1 MTHFDFIIIG
11 GGSAGCVLAERL
23 SACGKYQVCL
33 LEAGPKDKHWSIHLP
48 LGVIELMKSKTLNWQ
63 FNSAPESTQN
73 NREIFNP
80 RGKTLGGSSSINAML
95 YIRGQKED
103 YNHWAELGNSLW
115 SFDQVLPYFKS
126 TQHQERGES
135 QYHGINGGLN
145 VADSKSKPPVVDE
158 FIQAAQQAG
167 FQHNDDFNSESQEGV
182 GYYQVT
188 QKNGLRHST
197 AKGFLTPNLTR
208 ENLTVITDTLVSK
221 LIIEN
226 NVVKGVSFKEKGKP
240 RQLFANKEVLLSAGA
255 FNSPQLLMLSGIGPK
270 NELSKHHIPLVHE
283 LPGVGQNLQD
293 HVDVMVVNKHQRTD
307 LLAYRPKALWWTVKQ
322 AFKFLT
328 HKEGIL
334 TSAVAEAGGFIKSSS
349 ELERPDLQLH
359 FIPGGMDDHG
369 RNTKMLMKYAISLHV
384 CLLRPKS
391 RGSVTLNG
399 DKAYLHPKIQINML
413 EDKDDIS
420 TMIKGVRIARE
431 IISAQPL
438 KQNNGQEILPGSQ
451 YQSDEQ
457 ILEFLK
463 EKANTIYHPVGT
475 CKMGDDDMAVV
486 DQTLKVHGI
495 DNLRVID
502 ASIMPTLIS
511 GNTNAPTVMIA
522 AKAADMILSDY
533 QA

>member
-1 MTHFDFIIIG
+1 
-11 GGSAGCVLAERL
+11 
-23 SACGKYQVCL
+23 
-33 LEAGPKDKHWSIHLP
+33 
-48 LGVIELMKSKTLNWQ
+48 
-63 FNSAPESTQN
+63 
-73 NREIFNP
+73 
-80 RGKTLGGSSSINAML
+80 
-95 YIRGQKED
+95 
-103 YNHWAELGNSLW
+103 
-115 SFDQVLPYFKS
+115 
-126 TQHQERGES
+126 
-135 QYHGINGGLN
+135 
-145 VADSKSKPPVVDE
+145 
-158 FIQAAQQAG
+158 
-167 FQHNDDFNSESQEGV
+167 
-182 GYYQVT
+182 
-188 QKNGLRHST
+188 
-197 AKGFLTPNLTR
+197 
-208 ENLTVITDTLVSK
+208 
-221 LIIEN
+221 
-226 NVVKGVSFKEKGKP
+226 
-240 RQLFANKEVLLSAGA
+240 
-255 FNSPQLLMLSGIGPK
+255 MLSGVGPK
-270 NELSKHHIPLVHE
+270 NELSKHQIPLVHE

-413 EDKDDIS
+413 EDKDDIT

-533 QA
+533 